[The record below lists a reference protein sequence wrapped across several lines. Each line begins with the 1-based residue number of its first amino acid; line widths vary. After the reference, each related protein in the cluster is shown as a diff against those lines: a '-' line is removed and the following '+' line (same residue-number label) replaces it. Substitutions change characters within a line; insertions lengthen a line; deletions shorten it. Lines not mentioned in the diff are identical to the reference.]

1 MAKELPRRLGPVAA
15 MGTLVGIMVGSGIY
29 RVPSSVAGLVPSP
42 IGFLLVWVAGGLL
55 AIAGAM
61 VFGEL
66 ASMFPSTGGRYV
78 YLREGV
84 GPLPAFI
91 YAWSNTIVLRPASH
105 GAVALVFASYVG
117 TLVPALA
124 GRHREIAAVLILLL
138 SAANYRSVLLS
149 AGLTTIT
156 SGLKV
161 LALGGIAVLI
171 LILAPTAAP
180 AAAAAAAPMV
190 PSWHGFGL
198 ALVTVMWTYSGWG
211 STTYIT
217 GEVRNAERTMPLV
230 LAGGVAFVVLL
241 FLLVNLAFLR
251 ALPLGDIAASKAIA
265 ADAAGSVLGETGR
278 RFIAA
283 VVLVSTFG
291 SLNGVSLTSPRL
303 PFAIGQDI
311 PRLARLGAVH
321 PVFAT
326 PHVAVVATTVLSV
339 AALWTHSFEQLANIF
354 ILGGWPF
361 YILCTVGLFRLRLR
375 RPGLARAFRVPGYP
389 VVPALFLVA
398 ATAMLANAAAG
409 DPGKALLGVGLYLLG
424 VPVFYLLR
432 RGARPEAP
440 PA

>member
-1 MAKELPRRLGPVAA
+1 MDRELPRRLGGVTA
-15 MGTLVGIMVGSGIY
+15 MGTLIGIMVGSGIY
-29 RVPSSVAGLVPSP
+29 RVPASVAGQIPSP
-42 IGFLLVWVAGGLL
+42 AGFLLVWVVGGLL
-55 AIAGAM
+55 AVAGAL

-66 ASMFPSTGGRYV
+66 AAMFPRTGGRYV

-91 YAWSNTIVLRPASH
+91 YAWSNTFLLRPASH

-117 TLVPALA
+117 TLIPALA
-124 GRHREIAAVLILLL
+124 DRHRETAAALILLL
-138 SAANYRSVLLS
+138 SAANYRSTVLS
-149 AGLTTIT
+149 ARLTTVT
-156 SGLKV
+156 SGFKV
-161 LALGGIAVLI
+161 LALGGIALVI
-171 LILAPTAAP
+171 LVAAP
-180 AAAAAAAPMV
+180 AAAPAAAVSMV

-241 FLLVNLAFLR
+241 FLVVNLAFLR
-251 ALPLGDIAASKAIA
+251 ALPLSAIAGSKAIA
-265 ADAAGSVLGETGR
+265 ADAAGSVLGESGR

-311 PRLARLGAVH
+311 PRLARLGAIH
-321 PVFAT
+321 PIFST
-326 PHVAVVATTVLSV
+326 PHIAIAMTTILSI
-339 AALWTHSFEQLANIF
+339 AALWSHSFEQLADTY
-354 ILGGWPF
+354 ILGAWPF
-361 YILCTVGLFRLRLR
+361 YILCTVGLFRLRRR
-375 RPGLARAFRVPGYP
+375 RPDIARPFRVPGYP
-389 VVPALFLVA
+389 VVPALFLIA
-398 ATAMLANAAAG
+398 ATVMVVNAAAG
-409 DPGKALLGVGLYLLG
+409 DPWKALLGVGLFLLG

-432 RGARPEAP
+432 RGVPTGTP
-440 PA
+440 TT